1 MTFIGF
7 VSDMDSVCDT
17 YHWLN
22 WVCKLPKVVIGLIQ
36 GFLSTFLLLILVMLL
51 PIMMRKMAR
60 LEGIPQ
66 KTGVELILMDRFFV
80 FLVIVRVSCA
90 LLDESLTKVR

>member
-7 VSDMDSVCDT
+7 VSDLDSVCDT
-17 YHWLN
+17 YDWLN
-22 WVCKLPKVVIGLIQ
+22 WVCSLPEVVIGLVQ
-36 GFLSTFLLLILVMLL
+36 GFLSTVLLLVLIMLL

-66 KTGVELILMDRFFV
+66 KTGVELTLMDRFFV
-80 FLVIVRVSCA
+80 FLVIVRASCV
-90 LLDESLTKVR
+90 LFDEPLTKVR